1 MVAGLDADGT
11 GVVMGTLVEE
21 LHAVSLGRERRR
33 EVDGYHLQHGVA
45 SRQPLPA
52 HTQISHHGTAAEIR
66 NTLSRSYHLLLL
78 SSISLL
84 PLVFHLPS
92 TSCLPSPLYL
102 LSSISIPLVFHLP
115 TTSCLPSSL
124 YLLSSIS
131 LLPLVFGF
139 LLLSLPPP
147 ISLLL
152 IQCKEHYLPH
162 DGLEKGFPL
171 LLAVLRVEF
180 DLQFLNHLGRL
191 VFLEVHDGIKHL
203 ERGRIGREGGGGRG
217 EKERFAKALILYYG
231 GFPLIR
237 RH

>member
-1 MVAGLDADGT
+1 MRYLWAVRGDGRWMVIICNMVSPAGSHFLHT
-11 GVVMGTLVEE
+11 HRYHIMGQQQKFETLY
-21 LHAVSLGRERRR
+21 LA
-33 EVDGYHLQHGVA
+33 
-45 SRQPLPA
+45 P
-52 HTQISHHGTAAEIR
+52 IICC
-66 NTLSRSYHLLLL
+66 
-78 SSISLL
+78 
-84 PLVFHLPS
+84 F
-92 TSCLPSPLYL
+92 CLPSPYYL
-102 LSSISIPLVFHLP
+102 LSSISPLPFVFHLP
-115 TTSCLPSSL
+115 TTSCLFPCL
-124 YLLSSIS
+124 APTTCRFPYRTT
-131 LLPLVFGF
+131 FGF

-180 DLQFLNHLGRL
+180 YLQFLNHLGRL

-217 EKERFAKALILYYG
+217 EKERFAKALILYYS

>member
-1 MVAGLDADGT
+1 MVIICNMVSPAGSHFLHT
-11 GVVMGTLVEE
+11 HRYHIMGQQQKFETLY
-21 LHAVSLGRERRR
+21 LAPIICCFC
-33 EVDGYHLQHGVA
+33 LQ
-45 SRQPLPA
+45 SPYYLLSSISPLP
-52 HTQISHHGTAAEIR
+52 
-66 NTLSRSYHLLLL
+66 LVFHLPSTFCLQSPYLL

-92 TSCLPSPLYL
+92 TFCLPSP
-102 LSSISIPLVFHLP
+102 
-115 TTSCLPSSL
+115 L